1 MDSLAGRES
10 GEPQRFR
17 EQAQREID
25 ALNDAFNNK
34 IADLEQV
41 RIFRDSFSDTSYVSH
56 VQFLIYFKISKINET
71 NSLLIKVIISNVQE
85 SKHSPFVRQFILL
98 IFN

>member
-1 MDSLAGRES
+1 MMFSRKALDSLAGRDS

-25 ALNDAFNNK
+25 ALNDAFNKK

-41 RIFRDSFSDTSYVSH
+41 KHIFSIPFSDTYH
-56 VQFLIYFKISKINET
+56 IFIS
-71 NSLLIKVIISNVQE
+71 
-85 SKHSPFVRQFILL
+85 
-98 IFN
+98 

>member
-25 ALNDAFNNK
+25 ALNDAFNKK

-41 RIFRDSFSDTSYVSH
+41 KHTFGVPFSYNSHSSHVHFLLFQDFQDFSDVKLPSFNS
-56 VQFLIYFKISKINET
+56 FFIS
-71 NSLLIKVIISNVQE
+71 
-85 SKHSPFVRQFILL
+85 
-98 IFN
+98 

>member
-25 ALNDAFNNK
+25 ALNDAFNKK

-41 RIFRDSFSDTSYVSH
+41 KHTFRVTFSDDSHFPFTCSFSYLLQHFRVFICQMTKF
-56 VQFLIYFKISKINET
+56 QFIFLI
-71 NSLLIKVIISNVQE
+71 
-85 SKHSPFVRQFILL
+85 
-98 IFN
+98 

>member
-1 MDSLAGRES
+1 MTFSRKALDSLAGRDS

-25 ALNDAFNNK
+25 ALNDAFNKK

-41 RIFRDSFSDTSYVSH
+41 KHIFIITFSDTCH
-56 VQFLIYFKISKINET
+56 MLI
-71 NSLLIKVIISNVQE
+71 
-85 SKHSPFVRQFILL
+85 P
-98 IFN
+98 

>member
-25 ALNDAFNNK
+25 ALNDAFNKK

-41 RIFRDSFSDTSYVSH
+41 KHTFRVTFSDDSHFPFTCSFTSTFPSFSMSNYQVSIHFSY
-56 VQFLIYFKISKINET
+56 
-71 NSLLIKVIISNVQE
+71 
-85 SKHSPFVRQFILL
+85 
-98 IFN
+98 

>member
-1 MDSLAGRES
+1 MVFPRKALDSLAGRDA

-25 ALNDAFNNK
+25 ALNDAFNKK

-41 RIFRDSFSDTSYVSH
+41 KHIFKLHLSH
-56 VQFLIYFKISKINET
+56 VHFLILFLHFQ
-71 NSLLIKVIISNVQE
+71 NSMSN
-85 SKHSPFVRQFILL
+85 
-98 IFN
+98 N

>member
-25 ALNDAFNNK
+25 ALHDAFNKK

-41 RIFRDSFSDTSYVSH
+41 KHTFRVTISDDSHFRYTCSFSYLLRHFQVFFLITNY
-56 VQFLIYFKISKINET
+56 QFL
-71 NSLLIKVIISNVQE
+71 LLKGCL
-85 SKHSPFVRQFILL
+85 KDG
-98 IFN
+98 

>member
-1 MDSLAGRES
+1 MMFSRKALDSLAGRDS

-25 ALNDAFNNK
+25 ALNDAFNKK

-41 RIFRDSFSDTSYVSH
+41 KHIFSITLSDTCH
-56 VQFLIYFKISKINET
+56 MFIS
-71 NSLLIKVIISNVQE
+71 
-85 SKHSPFVRQFILL
+85 
-98 IFN
+98 